1 MPGVVSN
8 PSPLPSAFTV
18 HSDAEYELTVG
29 RKTSRSGIND
39 RGIIFRR
46 KASSSILTIRETSC
60 LARPAAHTSAPLRL
74 TSLRRDL
81 PYGGLEMVR
90 NIKEAPLPLHH
101 DDHDPG
107 LQVV

>member
-1 MPGVVSN
+1 WQRGEAGRTWWHS
-8 PSPLPSAFTV
+8 LQHSAWV
-18 HSDAEYELTVG
+18 
-29 RKTSRSGIND
+29 
-39 RGIIFRR
+39 
-46 KASSSILTIRETSC
+46 ETSC

-74 TSLRRDL
+74 SSLRRDL

-107 LQVV
+107 LQIVVVKLRLPLARGARLCRFFTEHFLHPRDRL